1 MNRPRVL
8 IADDQLLVRSGL
20 AGLLTTDGRV
30 EVVGQA
36 ADGAEAVRMATE
48 LRPDVVLMD
57 LRMVGVDGV
66 EATRLIT
73 SELPGVNVLV
83 VSGFG
88 ADSFVID
95 ALKAGASGYLLKDSG
110 VDAIVSSIVA
120 VTSGENVMTR
130 TVAQR
135 VLEMLTTMPKQFYD
149 GLTEREVEILRLL
162 AQGLANKQIAYR
174 LRVSDKTVRNH
185 ISNLYRKLG
194 IADRTQAVLYAV
206 RKGLVEA

>member
-1 MNRPRVL
+1 MSQPRVL
-8 IADDQLLVRSGL
+8 VVDDQLLFRSGL
-20 AGLLTTDGRV
+20 VGLLQTDGRIDV
-30 EVVGQA
+30 AGQA
-36 ADGAEAVRMATE
+36 SEGAEAVRLVAE
-48 LRPDVVLMD
+48 IKPDVVLMD
-57 LRMVGVDGV
+57 LRMPGLDGV
-66 EATRLIT
+66 EATRQIT
-73 SELPGVNVLV
+73 AQHPDVKVLV

-120 VTSGENVMTR
+120 VASGESVMTQ
-130 TVAQR
+130 TVADR
-135 VLEMLTTMPKQFYD
+135 VLQMLTMMPKQFYD

-174 LRVSDKTVRNH
+174 LRVSDKTIRNH
-185 ISNLYRKLG
+185 ISNVYRKLG
-194 IADRTQAVLYAV
+194 ISDRTQAVLYAV